1 LVKNIIFA
9 VLQFVLFFLV
19 FAVFSFL
26 PPFHIMRIVSTSP
39 QGTRMFIWD
48 GVLLSA
54 GLFVLILVIEAL
66 SRRIRTAGLWTTGAF
81 ALAIVAGMSIKLG
94 FMTL

>member
-1 LVKNIIFA
+1 MIKNVIFA
-9 VLQFVLFFLV
+9 VLQFILFFLV

-39 QGTRMFIWD
+39 TRLFIWD
-48 GVLLSA
+48 GLLLSA
-54 GLFVLILVIEAL
+54 GLFLLILIIEAW
-66 SRRIRTAGLWTTGAF
+66 RKRIRTAGLWTTGAF
-81 ALAIVAGMSIKLG
+81 ALAVAVGLAIKLG